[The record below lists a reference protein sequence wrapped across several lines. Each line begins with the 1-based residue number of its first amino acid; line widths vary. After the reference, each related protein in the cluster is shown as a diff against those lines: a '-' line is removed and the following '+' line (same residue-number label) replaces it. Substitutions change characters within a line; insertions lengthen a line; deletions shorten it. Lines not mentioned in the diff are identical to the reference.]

1 MMRHPQLVIYED
13 DGALAAQ
20 LEPLAKE
27 HSWLIRESRQPEAC
41 LNLLRQVR
49 PAVLVL
55 KLRDLVAE
63 FELLAKLQ
71 EQAPDVALILVSD
84 VKLEGSEQRLNLSG
98 LAYDLGA
105 SYVIFPPLDGTLLE
119 DVVSGLLEAR
129 MQRIEG

>member
-1 MMRHPQLVIYED
+1 M
-13 DGALAAQ
+13 
-20 LEPLAKE
+20 
-27 HSWLIRESRQPEAC
+27 
-41 LNLLRQVR
+41 NLLRQVR
-49 PAVLVL
+49 PAVLIL

-71 EQAPDVALILVSD
+71 EQAPEVALILVSD

-105 SYVIFPPLDGTLLE
+105 SYVMFPPLDGTLLE